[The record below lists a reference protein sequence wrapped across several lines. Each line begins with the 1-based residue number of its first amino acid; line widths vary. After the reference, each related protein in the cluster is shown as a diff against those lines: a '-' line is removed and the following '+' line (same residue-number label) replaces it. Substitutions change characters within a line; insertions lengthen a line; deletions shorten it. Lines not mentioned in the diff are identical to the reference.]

1 MSRSQDQRFRG
12 LSLEYNKRFYL
23 SFSILP
29 SSSFSF
35 SSSRFRCNLKR
46 KRVASR
52 RVAVR
57 SLRAHT
63 AVRVVGSFY
72 YQRTDSPGG
81 RVVAHPLYAGHVH
94 TARLLQTVLSS
105 RTGKNRIFRF
115 FRPEKGGGMNRD
127 HGSRMKFSWSL
138 AERMAFGSAS
148 PSHRQWSDL
157 YSIRQR
163 APKQAARAISKQG

>member
-1 MSRSQDQRFRG
+1 MHVITILQQCFVKNHVDMHDKYPVKSVMCHVHKINALEDFPWSIINAFIYLF
-12 LSLEYNKRFYL
+12 LSTLVIFLFLFIAISLQFEE
-23 SFSILP
+23 
-29 SSSFSF
+29 
-35 SSSRFRCNLKR
+35 R

-57 SLRAHT
+57 SLRART

-94 TARLLQTVLSS
+94 TARLQTVPSF

-115 FRPEKGGGMNRD
+115 FRPEKGQD
-127 HGSRMKFSWSL
+127 ESRSRFSNEVLLVS
-138 AERMAFGSAS
+138 R
-148 PSHRQWSDL
+148 
-157 YSIRQR
+157 
-163 APKQAARAISKQG
+163 